1 MSKILHL
8 ILAIIILITAFGC
21 NSSNDV
27 INNINTELLTEN
39 SIDRFNDFKKSFE
52 TIDSTSEIGAIVY
65 GVYIDLPIKD
75 ICSLEKE
82 ILELS
87 EKNIQKYQTGEI
99 PEKFV
104 GIKYDN
110 QTEIMAE
117 YRYFLEKCKDLTV
130 VTDIDEFTD
139 YAKTSKSVSSEYEQ
153 QYVNEVYSIMRSYVI
168 TAYTYSTL
176 YDILAS
182 QMDVS
187 FLTTPYLALYETA
200 NSIYYV
206 NNINDLSQLAEEIS
220 EISDKARGV
229 YDLIA
234 NEITNLADISETT
247 TETTT
252 ITQANFNDSPL
263 NSIKYGELLDST
275 VTELDGEKILV
286 VKAKIE
292 PNLTNRLTID
302 QNYYNVADIVQN
314 HSGILYDEIQYWAVA
329 DMTDG
334 SESKVISFTIDH
346 DVISGINNKTIA
358 ENQIGNY
365 ATDLFILPS
374 LLE

>member
-1 MSKILHL
+1 MNKILHL

-27 INNINTELLTEN
+27 TNNINTELLTEN

-52 TIDSTSEIGAIVY
+52 TIDCTSKIGAIVY

-110 QTEIMAE
+110 QAEIMSE

-139 YAKTSKSVSSEYEQ
+139 YAKASKSVSSEYEQ

-206 NNINDLSQLAEEIS
+206 NNINDLSQLADEIS
-220 EISDKARGV
+220 EISDKAKGM
-229 YDLIA
+229 YDLIV
-234 NEITNLADISETT
+234 NEIA
-247 TETTT
+247 
-252 ITQANFNDSPL
+252 
-263 NSIKYGELLDST
+263 
-275 VTELDGEKILV
+275 
-286 VKAKIE
+286 
-292 PNLTNRLTID
+292 
-302 QNYYNVADIVQN
+302 
-314 HSGILYDEIQYWAVA
+314 
-329 DMTDG
+329 
-334 SESKVISFTIDH
+334 
-346 DVISGINNKTIA
+346 
-358 ENQIGNY
+358 
-365 ATDLFILPS
+365 
-374 LLE
+374 